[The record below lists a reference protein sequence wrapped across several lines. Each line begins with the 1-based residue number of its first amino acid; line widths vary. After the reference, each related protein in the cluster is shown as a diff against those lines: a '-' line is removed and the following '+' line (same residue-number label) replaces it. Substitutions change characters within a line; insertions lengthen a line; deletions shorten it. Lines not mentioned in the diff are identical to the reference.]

1 MVRRCPAVFHSKIF
15 GHTPHLLGIRWAFPS
30 NSPVMP
36 VVAGDLPPKARPLHT
51 CAGSPVH
58 TGIDP
63 LTKTP
68 DINPSWFPR
77 AYGDR
82 PISKRGENDLTRV
95 PPCIR
100 GSTQIPEDNGPEG
113 QGSSVHAG
121 IDLSM
126 PAPPPGATRF
136 PLRAGIDPKIPVT
149 EIRRFPHTRGDRPD
163 TPTHACR
170 FPRILGD
177 QPSLPRTSPVM
188 KKIPPHTRG
197 INSRDNTPT
206 GPLPGFPRIREDQPR
221 SA

>member
-1 MVRRCPAVFHSKIF
+1 
-15 GHTPHLLGIRWAFPS
+15 
-30 NSPVMP
+30 MP

-100 GSTQIPEDNGPEG
+100 GSTCLQVQAASHLTGSPVHTGIGPY
-113 QGSSVHAG
+113 SCTPDSFYK
-121 IDLSM
+121 
-126 PAPPPGATRF
+126 RF
-136 PLRAGIDPKIPVT
+136 PRAY
-149 EIRRFPHTRGDRPD
+149 GDRP
-163 TPTHACR
+163 P
-170 FPRILGD
+170 
-177 QPSLPRTSPVM
+177 PSHGLPPKASCLQVQAASHLTGSPVHTGIRP
-188 KKIPPHTRG
+188 KSRKIMGRKVKVPPYTRG
-197 INSRDNTPT
+197 ST
-206 GPLPGFPRIREDQPR
+206 
-221 SA
+221 

>member
-63 LTKTP
+63 
-68 DINPSWFPR
+68 
-77 AYGDR
+77 R

-100 GSTQIPEDNGPEG
+100 GSTFPRAYGDRPSTQIPEDNGPEG

-136 PLRAGIDPKIPVT
+136 PLRAGIDHLTYSAGFATIPV
-149 EIRRFPHTRGDRPD
+149 PPTRGD
-163 TPTHACR
+163 
-170 FPRILGD
+170 
-177 QPSLPRTSPVM
+177 
-188 KKIPPHTRG
+188 
-197 INSRDNTPT
+197 
-206 GPLPGFPRIREDQPR
+206 
-221 SA
+221 